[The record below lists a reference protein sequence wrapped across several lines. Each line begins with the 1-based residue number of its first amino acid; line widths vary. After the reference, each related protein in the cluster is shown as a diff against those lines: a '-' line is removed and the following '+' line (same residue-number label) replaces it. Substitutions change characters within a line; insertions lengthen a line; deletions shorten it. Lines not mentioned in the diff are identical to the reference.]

1 MGTGMIRRY
10 LILLWFIG
18 IIFSLITH
26 SKSRTLLRAAAR
38 DGLAPHECLKQVNHL
53 LLQDNDSNMFVTV
66 WYGIINL
73 DTGDLEYS
81 NGGHPEPLVIMGN
94 HVRKLLRVEGA
105 ARVYSRR

>member
-1 MGTGMIRRY
+1 
-10 LILLWFIG
+10 
-18 IIFSLITH
+18 
-26 SKSRTLLRAAAR
+26 
-38 DGLAPHECLKQVNHL
+38 
-53 LLQDNDSNMFVTV
+53 MFVTV

-81 NGGHPEPLVIMGN
+81 NGGHPDPVVITGI

>member
-26 SKSRTLLRAAAR
+26 SKSRTLLWATAR

>member
-1 MGTGMIRRY
+1 M
-10 LILLWFIG
+10 
-18 IIFSLITH
+18 
-26 SKSRTLLRAAAR
+26 TL
-38 DGLAPHECLKQVNHL
+38 
-53 LLQDNDSNMFVTV
+53 NMFVTV

>member
-1 MGTGMIRRY
+1 M
-10 LILLWFIG
+10 
-18 IIFSLITH
+18 
-26 SKSRTLLRAAAR
+26 RATAR

-105 ARVYSRR
+105 ARVYSRRSEERRVGKECRSRWSSDH